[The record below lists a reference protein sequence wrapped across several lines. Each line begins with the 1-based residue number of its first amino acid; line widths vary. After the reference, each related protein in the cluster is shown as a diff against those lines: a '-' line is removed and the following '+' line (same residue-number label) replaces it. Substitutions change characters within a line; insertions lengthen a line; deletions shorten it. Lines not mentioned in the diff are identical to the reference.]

1 MKKIFWSVLIIF
13 IIMVILTLTVIIE
26 KNIKPKEKIKNA
38 KDIKLELLN
47 NIDKKIDY
55 FNYSYL
61 DKYINYKN
69 KYPNLSDIDIIT
81 RVNIGLDNNFYNN
94 TKESKLL
101 NKTNILVNKYIYLP
115 SNYIPNN
122 LVTISNE
129 YSTSNK
135 MLVYEAKEA
144 FEQMAQDAKE
154 QGYTIRAIS
163 AYRSYDYQKELYD
176 NYLSKDSIENVDTYS
191 ARPGHSEHQTGL
203 VIDID
208 NKEKNFENFENT
220 KEYTWMKDNAHLYG
234 FILRYPK
241 NKENITGY
249 NYESWHYRYVGKE
262 IATYIKNNNIT
273 LDEYYVKFIDK

>member
-13 IIMVILTLTVIIE
+13 IIMVILTLTIIIDQ
-26 KNIKPKEKIKNA
+26 NIKPKEKIKNTKA
-38 KDIKLELLN
+38 DKLELLN

-61 DKYINYKN
+61 DRYISYRYKN
-69 KYPNLSDIDIIT
+69 PNLSDIDVVT
-81 RVNIGLDNNFYNN
+81 RVNIGLDKDFYTN
-94 TKESKLL
+94 TKESNLL

-115 SNYIPNN
+115 SDYIPNN
-122 LVTISNE
+122 LVTISSK

-163 AYRSYDYQKELYD
+163 AYRSYDYQKQLYD
-176 NYLSKDSIENVDTYS
+176 NYLSKDSIEIVDTYS

-203 VIDID
+203 VVDID

-220 KEYTWMKDNAHLYG
+220 KEFTWMKDNAHLYG

-241 NKENITGY
+241 DKENITGY
-249 NYESWHYRYVGKE
+249 TYESWHYRYVGKE

-273 LDEYYVKFIDK
+273 FDEYYVRYIDK